1 MPAKA
6 KKPATPG
13 KKEEKGE
20 AKKPLQEKKD
30 NAPAKAKK
38 EGAPKQAS
46 APKKKDA
53 AKPGGENKGKD
64 QGKKRKLNET
74 GQGKPKQGADSKKK
88 KVEKKVQGKS
98 GSQKRVG
105 KKPVKKQLSS
115 KVRSLKKTYRP
126 KRLARRGKS
135 EVVVYEGR
143 RYFLLPSGH
152 LKAMLDI
159 KLEENDKVTKIDGV
173 FIRKSDVKTFEEF
186 KESVKGNPPTVVRR
200 QFLLFLVSLA
210 VWIMFLLKSLQI
222 TFFTPLI

>member
-1 MPAKA
+1 MPQAKA

-53 AKPGGENKGKD
+53 PKPAGDNKGKD

-98 GSQKRVG
+98 GSQKTVG
-105 KKPVKKQLSS
+105 KKPVKKQIS
-115 KVRSLKKTYRP
+115 KVRSQKKTVRP
-126 KRLARRGKS
+126 RRLARRGKS

-159 KLEENDKVTKIDGV
+159 KLEENDKVAKIDGV

-186 KESVKGNPPTVVRR
+186 KESVKGNPPTVVRW
-200 QFLLFLVSLA
+200 QFLLHF
-210 VWIMFLLKSLQI
+210 
-222 TFFTPLI
+222 